1 MKDAADPGTA
11 SLLDAVPT
19 GPMGELAIRVC
30 PMPADLN
37 SAGDVFGGYV
47 LSQMDLAGSI
57 MAVEVAGGR
66 VATVAVDS
74 MVFVAPVRVGDVL
87 CIYNTLARR
96 GRTSVTV
103 RVEAYVKRHVIGERV
118 RVTEAEFTYVHLDGE
133 GRPTP
138 LPEPVR

>member
-1 MKDAADPGTA
+1 MTQTA
-11 SLLDAVPT
+11 EPD
-19 GPMGELAIRVC
+19 GGLAIRVI

-37 SAGDVFGGYV
+37 AAGDVFGGYV
-47 LSQMDLAGSI
+47 MSQMDLAGSI
-57 MAVEVAGGR
+57 MAVEEAGGR

-103 RVEAYVKRHVIGERV
+103 RVEAWVRRKVIGERIK
-118 RVTEAEFTYVHLDGE
+118 VTEADFTYVHLDGG
-133 GRPTP
+133 GRPSPLTP
-138 LPEPVR
+138 KENPA